1 MKKENKEKKILNRNV
16 RRSNLSNSNN
26 YLEQSGEEKKVKKEK
41 TPGVLVTLSI
51 VAFFIISFLII
62 YRESI
67 LDSKVKEIN
76 KVKEDIKKIEKE
88 NSQIELGFQSKIS
101 LNNIEK
107 EAETRLGMKKQ
118 SKDNTIYVKLDV
130 EDFIDP
136 VVITKIE
143 NEDESF
149 FKKISNFILDL
160 IYKDDNNGDGIKI
173 KKDDKKEKPKEDTK
187 EKNKEQK

>member
-149 FKKISNFILDL
+149 FKKISDFILDL